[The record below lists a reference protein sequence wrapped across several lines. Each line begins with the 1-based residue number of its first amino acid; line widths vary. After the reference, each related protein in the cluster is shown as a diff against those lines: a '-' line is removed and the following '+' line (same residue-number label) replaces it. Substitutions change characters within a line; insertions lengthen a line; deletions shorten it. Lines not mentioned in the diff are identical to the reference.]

1 MKQPILLWCEWGE
14 LFARSLRNAGQPAQ
28 GSPSAWSEALTNG
41 FCAPSVWLDPQRLH
55 TSRVSMER
63 LVSTVATAEPEG
75 WKAVWEA
82 LACPP
87 APSRSAVCL
96 SGEGAEADQPAL
108 CRQGVRS
115 QVFCQPPLPWPE
127 DCPGHLCG
135 CSVSSVQS
143 LRRVRLSATPWTAA
157 RQASLSITSSR
168 SPPKPMSIE
177 SVRPSNHL
185 TFWVLRLFILFS
197 KLPWKGKQGVP
208 FLLLDES
215 ISGKALCDHF
225 QTPYPPRSLSFS
237 LPSFNGLRDHHCFC
251 SFDCRVQLFVH
262 FLTSLM
268 FYYSNVFLQWK
279 ILSKIPPKI
288 PDIGPSDFLG

>member
-28 GSPSAWSEALTNG
+28 GSPSASSEALTNG

-55 TSRVSMER
+55 TRRVSMER

-96 SGEGAEADQPAL
+96 SGEGAEVDQPAL

-135 CSVSSVQS
+135 CSVSAVQS
-143 LRRVRLSATPWTAA
+143 LRRVRLFDPLDRSTPGLPVHHQLPESTQTHVHRVGEAIQPSHVLGATA
-157 RQASLSITSSR
+157 
-168 SPPKPMSIE
+168 
-177 SVRPSNHL
+177 
-185 TFWVLRLFILFS
+185 FYFI
-197 KLPWKGKQGVP
+197 
-208 FLLLDES
+208 
-215 ISGKALCDHF
+215 F
-225 QTPYPPRSLSFS
+225 QTSMEGETGGS
-237 LPSFNGLRDHHCFC
+237 
-251 SFDCRVQLFVH
+251 
-262 FLTSLM
+262 
-268 FYYSNVFLQWK
+268 
-279 ILSKIPPKI
+279 IPPFRWI
-288 PDIGPSDFLG
+288 HFR